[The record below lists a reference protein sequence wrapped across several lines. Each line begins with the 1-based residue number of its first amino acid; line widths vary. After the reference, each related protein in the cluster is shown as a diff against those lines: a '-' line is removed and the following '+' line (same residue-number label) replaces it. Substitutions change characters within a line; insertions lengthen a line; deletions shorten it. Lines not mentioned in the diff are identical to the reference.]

1 MLGLLPARIASI
13 QLCLLL
19 PIPPPKIVES
29 IPGKPCHT
37 VLRSV
42 FRLDMKSAN
51 FLALTSNCLDDNN
64 LSRSGIPVWVA
75 AVVLVGEEEI
85 CSPLFCFH
93 GLLESCMLMCQVRV
107 IQLVGCPTCWQ
118 GGAQKSLMRGEKD
131 NAIQRGGF

>member
-1 MLGLLPARIASI
+1 M
-13 QLCLLL
+13 
-19 PIPPPKIVES
+19 ES

-93 GLLESCMLMCQVRV
+93 GLLESCMLMCQVRAIRA

-118 GGAQKSLMRGEKD
+118 GGHKKLDAWRER
-131 NAIQRGGF
+131 QRYTTWGLLN

>member
-1 MLGLLPARIASI
+1 
-13 QLCLLL
+13 
-19 PIPPPKIVES
+19 VES

-93 GLLESCMLMCQVRV
+93 GLLESCMLMCQVRA
-107 IQLVGCPTCWQ
+107 IQWAGCQTCWQ
-118 GGAQKSLMRGEKD
+118 GGHKKLDAWRERQHLYTTWDFIDKL
-131 NAIQRGGF
+131 NYWVQGGRR